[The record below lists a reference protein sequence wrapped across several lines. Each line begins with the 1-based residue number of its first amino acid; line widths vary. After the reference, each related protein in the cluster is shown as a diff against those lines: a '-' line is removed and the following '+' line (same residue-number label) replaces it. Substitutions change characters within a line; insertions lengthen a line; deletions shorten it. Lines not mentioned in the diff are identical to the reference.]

1 MNQEDKCPIC
11 VLINYED
18 ECPICMDIIDNNNN
32 KVITECG
39 HSFHCSCLMKNAVHN
54 GFGCPNCRSKM
65 ADEIRD
71 ESNEDDEDDEYD
83 DDDESDNEDEE
94 DEEDYDNEDEEEE
107 EEVLREYVKMFT
119 LDDDN
124 QMPDSEYI
132 VKEMIKKDIN
142 IDDFAKFLLLDS
154 IKILNKGTKY
164 NDYDSRADYVYEIF
178 IDIVDKFINPEKEEV
193 LDRNADSKNN
203 IKKIDYEEM

>member
-1 MNQEDKCPIC
+1 MNQEDECPIC

-54 GFGCPNCRSKM
+54 GFGCPNCRSIM
-65 ADEIRD
+65 AEYKCVDE
-71 ESNEDDEDDEYD
+71 EDDEDDE
-83 DDDESDNEDEE
+83 DNEDEE
-94 DEEDYDNEDEEEE
+94 DEEDDDDEDEEEE
-107 EEVLREYVKMFT
+107 EDDEEDEVLTKYLKQFT

-124 QMPDSEYI
+124 QMPDCEYI
-132 VKEMIKKDIN
+132 IKEMLKKDIK